1 MGILDW
7 FKGGKRKGKQP
18 SSRPVDDRTPSES
31 QAVKITKED
40 GRILT
45 GLQKELKVEKE
56 KTRNARTRMK
66 EMEDNFSTI
75 QTQWVKMM
83 EKQQDAI
90 SQLMS
95 EKTDHGPVKPSEDIP
110 VKKKSSGIDVESV
123 SRELISGGEIGERP
137 RQKRSFTNAIL
148 REKNFKNFVVDDSNR
163 FAYLATEAVAT
174 GVGKKYN
181 PLFVYGPPGVGKTH
195 LLHALANIL
204 FDRDPDMKI
213 LYSST
218 ERFTDELVDAI
229 ENNDIQGFRSRYR
242 DLDVILVDD
251 IQMLSGK
258 ETTQMEFFNMFNHLY
273 NREKQIVL
281 CSDRPPAEIK
291 ELENRLRSRFEG
303 GLIIDIKVPTFEGR
317 RQILFNLS
325 QKDGFSLSSEVLD
338 YMAFYLDSNVRE
350 LEGGFNRV
358 TAYASLMKEPITVSL
373 VRKVLEGVLLKR
385 DKGRSAETT
394 GDVGLLEPDEGLHAA
409 RPHSITDL
417 DLEEETDQIEREL
430 LSELRRQTES

>member
-7 FKGGKRKGKQP
+7 LRGGKRKGR
-18 SSRPVDDRTPSES
+18 SSTSRPIDDTTSSES
-31 QAVKITKED
+31 TGTKIGKAEQ
-40 GRILT
+40 RILT
-45 GLQKELKVEKE
+45 DLQKELTAEKE
-56 KTRNARTRMK
+56 KSRDAEHRIK

-75 QTQWVKMM
+75 QAQWVKMM

-90 SQLMS
+90 TRLMS
-95 EKTDHGPVKPSEDIP
+95 EKEEP
-110 VKKKSSGIDVESV
+110 VKKEKLDEAPVRSPPADIDAKAV
-123 SRELISGGEIGERP
+123 SREMVSGVVSDTKP
-137 RQKRSFTNAIL
+137 RRKRSFTNAIL
-148 REKNFKNFVVDDSNR
+148 SEKTFRNFVVDDSNR

-174 GVGKKYN
+174 GVGRKYN

-195 LLHALANIL
+195 LLHALANSL
-204 FDRDPDMKI
+204 VNKDPDINI

-229 ENNDIQGFRSRYR
+229 ENDDIQGFRSRYR
-242 DLDVILVDD
+242 DLDVLLVDD

-273 NREKQIVL
+273 HREKQIVL

-291 ELENRLRSRFEG
+291 ELESRLRSRFEG

-385 DKGRSAETT
+385 EKGRIADT
-394 GDVGLLEPDEGLHAA
+394 GMEPGLLESDESAMTQHAQ
-409 RPHSITDL
+409 TVTNM

-430 LSELRRQTES
+430 LSELRKQTSS

>member
-1 MGILDW
+1 MGFLDW
-7 FKGGKRKGKQP
+7 FKGGRKKGRTSP
-18 SSRPVDDRTPSES
+18 PRPVRERPSFELKDK
-31 QAVKITKED
+31 KIDAAEEKRLGD
-40 GRILT
+40 
-45 GLQKELKVEKE
+45 LQKELKAEKE
-56 KTRNARTRMK
+56 RSRKAEIRMK
-66 EMEDNFSTI
+66 EMENNFSTI
-75 QTQWVKMM
+75 QSQWVKMM
-83 EKQQDAI
+83 EKQQEALSHLVTEKAEMESGEPVEGKKERILPKGHDA
-90 SQLMS
+90 
-95 EKTDHGPVKPSEDIP
+95 
-110 VKKKSSGIDVESV
+110 KKLSKERIT
-123 SRELISGGEIGERP
+123 GGEVGKRP
-137 RQKRSFTNAIL
+137 RKKRPFANAIL

-195 LLHALANIL
+195 LLHSLANSL
-204 FDRDPDMKI
+204 YDKDPDMKI

-229 ENNDIQGFRSRYR
+229 ENDDIQGFRSRYR
-242 DLDVILVDD
+242 DLDVLLVDD

-273 NREKQIVL
+273 HREKQIVL

-325 QKDGFSLSSEVLD
+325 QRDGFSLSSEVLD

-385 DKGRSAETT
+385 ERGKAADSMTEG
-394 GDVGLLEPDEGLHAA
+394 GLLDGEERVHTTNA
-409 RPHSITDL
+409 HSITDL

-430 LSELRRQTES
+430 LSELRRQTDS